1 MPATGTT
8 NNGKV
13 LKAGATAGSIA
24 WGTLT
29 AADVGAA
36 TTSDISSAINT
47 HNSDDD
53 AHSAQFDNKLDKSGG
68 TMTGS
73 LILAGD
79 PTQALEA
86 ATKQYVDE
94 LVGDIEALLASI

>member
-1 MPATGTT
+1 MKFL
-8 NNGKV
+8 NQID
-13 LKAGATAGSIA
+13 GAKRLVTDSGHRTVTDAQIGS
-24 WGTLT
+24 WDG
-29 AADVGAA
+29 
-36 TTSDISSAINT
+36 
-47 HNSDDD
+47 
-53 AHSAQFDNKLDKSGG
+53 KLDKSGG
-68 TMTGS
+68 TMTGA